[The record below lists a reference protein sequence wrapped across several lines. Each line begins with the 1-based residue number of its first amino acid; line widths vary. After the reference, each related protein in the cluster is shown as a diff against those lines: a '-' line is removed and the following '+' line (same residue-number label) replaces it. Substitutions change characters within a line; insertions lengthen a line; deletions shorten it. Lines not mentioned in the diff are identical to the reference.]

1 MAHNNPNPAGLGGIV
16 GAMLEAVYLVILIGA
31 FVVIG
36 AMSMFILFKL
46 FAGQD

>member
-1 MAHNNPNPAGLGGIV
+1 MGGANQDLRLVDGIV
-16 GAMLEAVYLVILIGA
+16 ATMLEAVYLVILIGA

-46 FAGQD
+46 FAGQE